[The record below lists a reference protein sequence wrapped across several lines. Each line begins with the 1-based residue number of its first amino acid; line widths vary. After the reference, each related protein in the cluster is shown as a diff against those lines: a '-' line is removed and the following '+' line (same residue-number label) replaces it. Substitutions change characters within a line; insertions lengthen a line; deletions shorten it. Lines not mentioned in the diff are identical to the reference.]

1 MRCLDNYSIAAL
13 LLQGR
18 RFFRRYDSG
27 FNVILDII
35 FMKFRL
41 LPVFVGARQL
51 VALAFEKTNLKR
63 PKRWS

>member
-13 LLQGR
+13 LL
-18 RFFRRYDSG
+18 FFRRYDSG

-41 LPVFVGARQL
+41 LPVFVGVRQL
-51 VALAFEKTNLKR
+51 AALAFEKTNLKR